1 MEWIMQASTDYIV
14 PLDSLSMAD
23 VPRVGGKN
31 ASLGEMIGNLSGAGV
46 KVPGGF
52 ATTAQAFW
60 DFLDHNDLRA
70 RIDAKLAALDVADVT
85 ALAAAGAEIRAWV
98 EAAALPAA
106 LETGLRTAYAALG
119 DSVSVAVRSSATAED
134 LPDAS
139 FAGQQ
144 ETYLH
149 VRGAD
154 DLLLYVKKVFAS
166 LYNDRAIAYRV
177 HHGFAH
183 ADVALSAGVQR
194 MGGPDL
200 ASSGGLFPPGTAPRL
215 PDAV

>member
-1 MEWIMQASTDYIV
+1 MSADYIV
-14 PLDSLSMAD
+14 PLDALSMAD

-31 ASLGEMIGNLSGAGV
+31 ASLGEMIRHLSGAGV

-60 DFLDHNDLRA
+60 DVLDHNDLRA
-70 RIDAKLAALDVADVT
+70 RIDARLAVLDVADVT
-85 ALAAAGAEIRAWV
+85 ALAAAGAEIRAWM
-98 EAAALPAA
+98 EAASLPPA
-106 LETGLRTAYAALG
+106 LEAGLRDAYAALG
-119 DSVSVAVRSSATAED
+119 DTVSVAVRSSATAED

-154 DLLLYVKKVFAS
+154 ALLLYVKKVFAS

-183 ADVALSAGVQR
+183 AGVALTNAMNRGWPWR
-194 MGGPDL
+194 
-200 ASSGGLFPPGTAPRL
+200 GLL
-215 PDAV
+215 VNS